1 VCVDVSQDRRVSGCV
16 TGHVSRKCR
25 VSRQLSRG
33 VSRCVTSQD
42 HSCFSPDT
50 TRAGALPSAPATLVF
65 PITAGL
71 DLLFAVCSTTR
82 VVCAVVGEWDASTH
96 CMPRHIGC
104 LDTLYAS
111 THCDARHLAC
121 QLATRLRARMRLR
134 PNTHT
139 RKNSEQE
146 EETAG

>member
-1 VCVDVSQDRRVSGCV
+1 MCVDVSQDRRVSGCV

-25 VSRQLSRG
+25 VSRQVSRG

-96 CMPRHIGC
+96 CMPRHIVM
-104 LDTLYAS
+104 LDTLHANWPLAYAPV
-111 THCDARHLAC
+111 CAYG
-121 QLATRLRARMRLR
+121 Q
-134 PNTHT
+134 THT
-139 RKNSEQE
+139 QEKTVSKRKRQRGNDCVVACG
-146 EETAG
+146 ET